1 MPTLEITA
9 DNFIETIQKNELV
22 LFDWW
27 APWCGPCRVFAP
39 IYEAAAGRHPGVVF
53 GKVNTE
59 TERQLAA
66 TFEIRAIPT
75 LMVFRDGILLFTQP
89 GLLPGEALDRLIA
102 EVRSLDMD
110 EIRKEAEAAADAS
123 PSRIAEGTG

>member
-9 DNFIETIQKNELV
+9 GNFLETIRKNELV

-27 APWCGPCRVFAP
+27 AQWCGPCRVFAP
-39 IYEAAAGRHPGVVF
+39 IYEAAQGRHPDVVF

-75 LMVFRDGILLFTQP
+75 LMVFRNGVLLFTQP
-89 GLLPGEALDRLIA
+89 GILPGEALDRLIV

-110 EIRKEAEAAADAS
+110 EIRKGAEAATDAS
-123 PSRIAEGTG
+123 PSRTAEGTG